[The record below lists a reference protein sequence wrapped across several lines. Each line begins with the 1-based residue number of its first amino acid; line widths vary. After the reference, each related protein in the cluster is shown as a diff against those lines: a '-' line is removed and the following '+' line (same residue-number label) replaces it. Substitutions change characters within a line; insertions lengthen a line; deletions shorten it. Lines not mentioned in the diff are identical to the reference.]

1 MVDKENKGLL
11 LGIAAA
17 TALIGAALLYHY
29 VSGDDEEAE
38 GAATGIMAEL
48 EEANLG
54 TVKRHE
60 QSGQLDPI
68 YTCKM
73 LNFVTL
79 TARKRRHDERTEAIS
94 ERRECYSKEDWTRY
108 RQIVK
113 EQFMAED
120 QMCQVVLR
128 EAMECLSGIT
138 EAEFQKTMQAMA

>member
-29 VSGDDEEAE
+29 VSGDDDEAE
-38 GAATGIMAEL
+38 GPATGIMAEL

-54 TVKRHE
+54 AVKRHE

>member
-1 MVDKENKGLL
+1 MVDKNNKGLF

-29 VSGDDEEAE
+29 VSGDDDDVDGPAS
-38 GAATGIMAEL
+38 GIMAEL
-48 EEANLG
+48 EEANLA
-54 TVKRHE
+54 TFKRHE

-79 TARKRRHDERTEAIS
+79 TARKRRNDERTEAIN
-94 ERRECYSKEDWTRY
+94 ERRECYGKEDWNRY

-128 EAMECLSGIT
+128 EAMEVLTGIS
-138 EAEFQKTMQAMA
+138 EAEFQR